1 MHPLNKLYVLVF
13 LLLTI
18 SHAGHAQETAIEH
31 WDFKLDARK
40 WTLAYRNADA
50 RETAHM
56 YVLEGENT
64 YFWNELVSSYHY
76 KVTTTPDEHV
86 MAFIQDLSE
95 RCIPLKVNP
104 MGNGP
109 NSVILQ
115 WEGDCRVTGPQ
126 FEIRRVDSNTSGF
139 DHLVY
144 SAKTTRVTQEKKEA
158 WLAII
163 QAAKLK

>member
-1 MHPLNKLYVLVF
+1 MYSLNKLCALVF
-13 LLLTI
+13 LALAI
-18 SHAGHAQETAIEH
+18 PHVVNAQETAVEH
-31 WDFKLDARK
+31 WDFKPDTRK

-50 RETAHM
+50 HEAARM

-126 FEIRRVDSNTSGF
+126 FEIRRIDSNASGF

-144 SAKTTRVTQEKKEA
+144 SAKTTRVTQVKKEA